1 MKKKN
6 IIMLCLAAL
15 QCNFIGALEYITS
28 EMVITPALSANAII
42 RAEVGFEKDFLVLH
56 CLIKKYSPK
65 KIFEIGT
72 CEGYGTLIMANACR
86 TSSIIS
92 IDLPPNTPPYY
103 LDKNTIGNKCYLP
116 YQQVFGDSLTYNYE
130 QHFPI
135 NAWFIDGAHDY
146 NHVKYET
153 EQAVKSDAQL
163 IIYHDTDVPE
173 VLQAVIDSL
182 EDSAY
187 TIYRVTD
194 TRISYAIK

>member
-1 MKKKN
+1 MKKKSIVMFCFMILHFN
-6 IIMLCLAAL
+6 FTGTIEFMTSDML
-15 QCNFIGALEYITS
+15 
-28 EMVITPALSANAII
+28 ITPGLSSNAII

-56 CLIKKYSPK
+56 CLIKKYNPK

-103 LDKNTIGNKCYLP
+103 LDKNIIGSKCYLP
-116 YQQVFGDSLTYNYE
+116 YLQVFGDSLTYNYE

-135 NAWFIDGAHDY
+135 DAWFIDGAHDY
-146 NHVKYET
+146 DHVKYET
-153 EQAVKSDAQL
+153 EQAAKSDAQL

-182 EDSAY
+182 EGSEY